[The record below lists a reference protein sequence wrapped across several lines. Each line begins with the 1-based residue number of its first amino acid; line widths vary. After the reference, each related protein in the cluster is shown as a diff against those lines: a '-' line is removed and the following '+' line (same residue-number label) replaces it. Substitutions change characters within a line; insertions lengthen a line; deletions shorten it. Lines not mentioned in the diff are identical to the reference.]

1 MSERL
6 ITKADGL
13 TPADLDEALL
23 GEFAKSAGKS
33 AIKSAAERDLD
44 VAGLVD
50 GQFASVPAKSLLS
63 SEKSS
68 EGSLVNPTREFRRRP
83 NIRTRSVVK
92 IDDLVFDPGQAPVE
106 IGGVRVPVTLM
117 EYRML
122 ELLAR
127 NEEPISRE
135 SFLREILGIQSITGV
150 ELIDFCIAELR
161 RKLERLGSKVTIR
174 QGKTG
179 DYFLSHEAGGAEH
192 SSVA

>member
-1 MSERL
+1 MSEPL

-23 GEFAKSAGKS
+23 SEFAKSAGKS
-33 AIKSAAERDLD
+33 ALRSAAERDLV

-50 GQFASVPAKSLLS
+50 GRFASALAKSLLS

-68 EGSLVNPTREFRRRP
+68 EGSLVNPTREVRRRP
-83 NIRTRSVVK
+83 NIRTRSVVA
-92 IDDLVFDPGQAPVE
+92 IDDLVFNLDQGPVE
-106 IGGVRVPVTLM
+106 IGGVRVPLTRM

-122 ELLAR
+122 ELLGR

-161 RKLERLGSKVTIR
+161 WKLERLGSKVTIR

-179 DYFLSHEAGGAEH
+179 DYFLSHESDKSEH